1 MALKIFEGEERIADL
16 SKGWQQFA
24 LGVILFYIVFIGIA
38 AISVLSFFSPAL
50 GSTTAGLGGFPG
62 GSSLL
67 MFAYGFGA
75 VFFLIKFIKRYNMNS
90 VTDFGFGISLIA
102 GVLLLLAFLTLY
114 ELAPIIMEALGE
126 TARTSFGSIGYSATN
141 VFKTAGSFVFYIIA
155 GFGLAFLGNR
165 FNKGS
170 TPILGIFSILIVPML
185 LLATLFSFGTFV
197 DSGITMLLNPPQS
210 TSFYQAAPSFNQ
222 LISQIVLFFVFLV
235 LSVVLTAV
243 LHVKSEARALYFPSL
258 AFKIA
263 GAGFLV
269 SLLFSL
275 IGFSTLLATDF
286 QNTEL
291 MKTLAIFGE
300 WLLKVVFFTVMAFV
314 LFRVQN
320 ELKGKSAAKPKLS
333 LK

>member
-38 AISVLSFFSPAL
+38 AISVLSFFGPTL
-50 GSTTAGLGGFPG
+50 GSTTGGLGGFTG

-75 VFFLIKFIKRYNMNS
+75 VFFLIKFIKRYNMS
-90 VTDFGFGISLIA
+90 SATDFGFGLSLIA

-114 ELAPIIMEALGE
+114 ELAPIIQEALGE
-126 TARTSFGSIGYSATN
+126 TARTSFDTISYSKAN
-141 VFKTAGSFVFYIIA
+141 AFKTAGSFVFYIIA

-170 TPILGIFSILIVPML
+170 TPVLGIFSILVVPML
-185 LLATLFSFGTFV
+185 LLATLFSFGMFV
-197 DSGITMLLNPPQS
+197 ESGITMLLNPPQS

-222 LISQIVLFFVFLV
+222 MVSQIVLFFVFLV
-235 LSVVLTAV
+235 LSVLLTAV
-243 LHVKSEARALYFPSL
+243 LHVKAEKRVLYFPSL

-269 SLLFSL
+269 SLLFGL
-275 IGFSTLLATDF
+275 IGFSALLATDF

-291 MKTLAIFGE
+291 MKTLALFGE
-300 WLLKVVFFTVMAFV
+300 WLIKVVFFAVMAFV
-314 LFRVQN
+314 MFRVQN
-320 ELKGKSAAKPKLS
+320 ELKGRSGAKPKLS